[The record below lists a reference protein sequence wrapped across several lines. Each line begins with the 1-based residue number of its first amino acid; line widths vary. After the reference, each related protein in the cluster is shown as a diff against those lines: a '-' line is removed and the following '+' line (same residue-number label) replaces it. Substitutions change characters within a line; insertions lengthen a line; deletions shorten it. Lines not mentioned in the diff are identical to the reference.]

1 MKQHNEFDDF
11 LRNKEEEFNVP
22 FREEYWEQAA
32 AYIQA
37 SRVSTWTKFFRS
49 PLFWAGTL
57 AVLIGG
63 ATTLYFLNKPA
74 DLNVSSDQYVSE
86 QPITHNTAKSGTA
99 DHIKDNVAGS
109 AEDVNSQNEANPNDH
124 KSGNAT
130 TGIISTS
137 ENNESNRTQSINTSN
152 PPKKTIELK
161 ATSSTTKSNIQSTS
175 QAIQNTGSDIIS
187 TRSEN
192 VYLTSIAGK
201 LNPVFA
207 NSGIPSLPVYEHMTI
222 EDNTIPVFYG
232 LPYIGK
238 SQGSTSRK
246 IREFNRGGMF
256 PQFTLSVCGGLN
268 VFNTLKDRN
277 DTSGFIN
284 SNPYLGIRTSYQF
297 NTKWIAT
304 AQLNAIQRG
313 GMNQRIQPTENIQDD
328 ILIRQ
333 FYALQLPVS
342 VGYFLNK
349 KHSISIGVAPMYA
362 LATSQSTFDQ
372 TTGETGNNI
381 KIRNADELNRLD
393 VQALIAYSYR
403 LNKKINLNASYQH
416 GFIDVTKSNVFT
428 NELNHYNNFLS
439 IGISYNMM
447 QEKVRRR

>member
-1 MKQHNEFDDF
+1 
-11 LRNKEEEFNVP
+11 
-22 FREEYWEQAA
+22 
-32 AYIQA
+32 
-37 SRVSTWTKFFRS
+37 
-49 PLFWAGTL
+49 
-57 AVLIGG
+57 
-63 ATTLYFLNKPA
+63 
-74 DLNVSSDQYVSE
+74 
-86 QPITHNTAKSGTA
+86 
-99 DHIKDNVAGS
+99 
-109 AEDVNSQNEANPNDH
+109 
-124 KSGNAT
+124 
-130 TGIISTS
+130 
-137 ENNESNRTQSINTSN
+137 
-152 PPKKTIELK
+152 
-161 ATSSTTKSNIQSTS
+161 
-175 QAIQNTGSDIIS
+175 
-187 TRSEN
+187 
-192 VYLTSIAGK
+192 
-201 LNPVFA
+201 
-207 NSGIPSLPVYEHMTI
+207 MTI

-381 KIRNADELNRLD
+381 KIRNAAELNRLD